1 MMNYTEM
8 KSNYE
13 VIKSFCAQN
22 RYGLTVTAGVL
33 AESMCLADRHEFM
46 RFMDDL
52 TMNEFVG
59 NYPTALF
66 DDAAA
71 IELYRQVNN
80 GKLGFL
86 DFVEITVGKSV
97 RDSVQ
102 KEMGL

>member
-13 VIKSFCAQN
+13 VIKTFCAQN

-33 AESMCLADRHEFM
+33 AESNYLADRHEYM
-46 RFMDDL
+46 QFMDDL
-52 TMNEFVG
+52 TMNEFIG
-59 NYPTALF
+59 NYLTALF
-66 DDAAA
+66 SVTA
-71 IELYRQVNN
+71 IEFYRQINN
-80 GKLGFL
+80 GELGFL
-86 DFVEITVGKSV
+86 DFVEKTVGKSV

>member
-8 KSNYE
+8 KSNHE

-22 RYGLTVTAGVL
+22 RYGLTVTAGIL
-33 AESMCLADRHEFM
+33 AESNYLADRHEFM
-46 RFMDDL
+46 QFMDDL

-59 NYPTALF
+59 NCLTALF
-66 DDAAA
+66 NDTV

-86 DFVEITVGKSV
+86 DFVEMTVGKSV

>member
-1 MMNYTEM
+1 MMNYAEM

-13 VIKSFCAQN
+13 VIKTFCAQN

-33 AESMCLADRHEFM
+33 AESNYFADRHEFM

-52 TMNEFVG
+52 TMDEFVG
-59 NYPTALF
+59 NYLTALLNN
-66 DDAAA
+66 AA
-71 IELYRQVNN
+71 IEFYRQVNN
-80 GKLGFL
+80 DELGFL
-86 DFVEITVGKSV
+86 DFVEMTVGKSV

>member
-22 RYGLTVTAGVL
+22 RYGLTVTAGIL
-33 AESMCLADRHEFM
+33 AESNYLADRHEFM
-46 RFMDDL
+46 QFMDDL

-59 NYPTALF
+59 NYLTALF
-66 DDAAA
+66 NDTV
-71 IELYRQVNN
+71 IEFYRQVNN

-86 DFVEITVGKSV
+86 DFVEMTVGKSV

>member
-13 VIKSFCAQN
+13 VIKTFCAQH
-22 RYGLTVTAGVL
+22 RYGLTVTAGIL
-33 AESMCLADRHEFM
+33 AESNYLADQHEFM
-46 RFMDDL
+46 QFMDDL

-59 NYPTALF
+59 NYLTALF
-66 DDAAA
+66 SDTA
-71 IELYRQVNN
+71 IEFYRQVNN
-80 GKLGFL
+80 GELGFL
-86 DFVEITVGKSV
+86 DFVEKIVGKSM

>member
-33 AESMCLADRHEFM
+33 AESNYLADRHEFM
-46 RFMDDL
+46 QFMDDL

-59 NYPTALF
+59 NYLTALF
-66 DDAAA
+66 SDTA
-71 IELYRQVNN
+71 IEFYRQVNN
-80 GKLGFL
+80 GELEFL
-86 DFVEITVGKSV
+86 DVVEKTVGKSV
-97 RDSVQ
+97 RDCGQ

>member
-33 AESMCLADRHEFM
+33 AESNYLADRHEFM
-46 RFMDDL
+46 QFMDDL

-59 NYPTALF
+59 NYLTALF
-66 DDAAA
+66 NDTA
-71 IELYRQVNN
+71 IESYRQVNN

-86 DFVEITVGKSV
+86 DFVEMTVGKSV

>member
-8 KSNYE
+8 KSNHE

-22 RYGLTVTAGVL
+22 RYGLTVTAGIL
-33 AESMCLADRHEFM
+33 AESNYLADRHEFM
-46 RFMDDL
+46 QFMDDL
-52 TMNEFVG
+52 TMSEFVG
-59 NYPTALF
+59 NYLTALLN
-66 DDAAA
+66 DTA
-71 IELYRQVNN
+71 IEFYRQVHN

-86 DFVEITVGKSV
+86 DFGEMTVGKSV

>member
-8 KSNYE
+8 KSNHE

-22 RYGLTVTAGVL
+22 RYGLTVTAGIL
-33 AESMCLADRHEFM
+33 AESNYLADRHEFM
-46 RFMDDL
+46 QFMDDL
-52 TMNEFVG
+52 TMSEFVG
-59 NYPTALF
+59 NYLTALLN
-66 DDAAA
+66 DTV
-71 IELYRQVNN
+71 IEFYRQVNN

-86 DFVEITVGKSV
+86 DFVEMAVGKSV